1 MTEVLIVAGV
11 IGYLSGLVRMHLD
24 RWRFW
29 WSYASVGVGVGLLYV
44 VDGGLLLNEVLGGI
58 TAAFIGL
65 AVEAV
70 VHHYTSGP
78 QVIRRR

>member
-29 WSYASVGVGVGLLYV
+29 WSYASVGVGVGLLHV
-44 VDGGLLLNEVLGGI
+44 VQGVKS
-58 TAAFIGL
+58 
-65 AVEAV
+65 V
-70 VHHYTSGP
+70 V
-78 QVIRRR
+78 